1 MTIPNEKA
9 FDISIAQNFKV
20 KSVMHLTRVST
31 RNAPKRKPTH
41 FELRNKKKTIHAT
54 YTVEELQRERERAKE
69 AETGIVM
76 DGNDNRGNIFDF
88 GMRDEGE

>member
-1 MTIPNEKA
+1 MN
-9 FDISIAQNFKV
+9 
-20 KSVMHLTRVST
+20 LGTR
-31 RNAPKRKPTH
+31 
-41 FELRNKKKTIHAT
+41 KKKHSRHIHRRRAT
-54 YTVEELQRERERAKE
+54 ERERERAKE